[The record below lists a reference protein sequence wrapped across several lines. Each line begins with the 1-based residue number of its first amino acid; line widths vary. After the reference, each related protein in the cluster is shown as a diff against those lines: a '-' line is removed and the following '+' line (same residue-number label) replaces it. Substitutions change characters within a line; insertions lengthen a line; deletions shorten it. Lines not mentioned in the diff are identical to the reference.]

1 MTTTL
6 FLFTV
11 SVFYNATSP
20 IAISQFL
27 WETAMPVPC
36 GLKVYFKSIAVRS
49 YKNCLENYLLIR
61 PDVFGTKGKGFC
73 KRCHIDVFLAELYR
87 VSPPKKYPLYRVSQK
102 KLTPLLFI
110 WISNVSVF
118 FDSPCRNYPI
128 VVKHR
133 ISCAW

>member
-1 MTTTL
+1 
-6 FLFTV
+6 
-11 SVFYNATSP
+11 
-20 IAISQFL
+20 
-27 WETAMPVPC
+27 MPVPC

-87 VSPPKKYPLYRVSQK
+87 VSPPKSTLY
-102 KLTPLLFI
+102 
-110 WISNVSVF
+110 
-118 FDSPCRNYPI
+118 RNYPI